1 MSFAEL
7 ALIALGLSMDAFAVS
22 VSDGL
27 VMKRRSGAFA
37 AAALFGLFQALMPAA
52 GYLAG
57 AGLAGLI
64 NEYDHFVVM
73 AVLCFI
79 GSKAV
84 IESLSDIK
92 EHRRGEKRGRSVQ
105 KITLPLLL
113 AQAVATSID
122 ALMAGVGFA
131 AAGAQIVPCCAVIGA
146 VTFAL
151 CVAGGLFGRRF
162 GELLGAW
169 AGFAGGTVLIAIGVK
184 TAAEHM
190 FFGA

>member
-64 NEYDHFVVM
+64 DEYDHFVVM

-79 GSKAV
+79 GAKAV

-92 EHRRGEKRGRSVQ
+92 ATRRGKTGEKTVGTV
-105 KITLPLLL
+105 TLPLLL

-131 AAGAQIVPCCAVIGA
+131 AAGAQLVPCCAVIGA
-146 VTFAL
+146 VTFAVCL
-151 CVAGGLFGRRF
+151 AGALFGRRF
-162 GELLGAW
+162 GELLGSW
-169 AGFAGGTVLIAIGVK
+169 AGFAGGIVLIVIGIK
-184 TAAEHM
+184 TAAEHIL
-190 FFGA
+190 GA

>member
-37 AAALFGLFQALMPAA
+37 VAALFGLFQAIMPAA

-64 NEYDHFVVM
+64 DEYDHFVVM

-79 GSKAV
+79 GAKAV

-92 EHRRGEKRGRSVQ
+92 ETKRG
-105 KITLPLLL
+105 KIGGKTVVTVTLPLLL

-122 ALMAGVGFA
+122 ALVAGVGFA
-131 AAGAQIVPCCAVIGA
+131 AAGAQLIPCCAVIGA
-146 VTFAL
+146 VTFAVCL
-151 CVAGGLFGRRF
+151 AGALFGRRF
-162 GELLGAW
+162 GEMLGSW
-169 AGFAGGTVLIAIGVK
+169 AGFAGGMVLIVIGIK
-184 TAAEHM
+184 TAAEHI
-190 FFGA
+190 FGA